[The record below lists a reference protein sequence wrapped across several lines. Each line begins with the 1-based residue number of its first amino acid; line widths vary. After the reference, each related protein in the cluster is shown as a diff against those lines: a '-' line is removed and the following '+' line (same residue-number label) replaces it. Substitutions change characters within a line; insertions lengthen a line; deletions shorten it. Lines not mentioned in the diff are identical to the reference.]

1 MKSSPTRKQKLHVKP
16 IHKVPAAHLP
26 RPVAAGP
33 SLPSLSLATGNTKVL
48 RHVTETRNI
57 HTEPR
62 EVMGLHGVFFLSFC
76 STSSSQ
82 CHRCAGSGS
91 CAGEEMQKPLGTQLL
106 PPQECGTGK
115 KSHQNR
121 SHVEYEVLKL
131 RAWSHKYIRARL
143 SGFTL
148 FHIPLHLMN
157 TSPGFNEWPQIHGL
171 TCHRTSIILFY

>member
-33 SLPSLSLATGNTKVL
+33 SLPSLSLATGDTKVL

-91 CAGEEMQKPLGTQLL
+91 CAAEEMHKPLGTQLL
-106 PPQECGTGK
+106 PPRNVAQT
-115 KSHQNR
+115 R
-121 SHVEYEVLKL
+121 
-131 RAWSHKYIRARL
+131 RATRTEAMWSIRC
-143 SGFTL
+143 SSYV
-148 FHIPLHLMN
+148 P
-157 TSPGFNEWPQIHGL
+157 GL
-171 TCHRTSIILFY
+171 TNTYVLGFLDSHYFTSLSV